1 MYRSYYYVE
10 IFILLLLYYAGWNLP
25 SKSVFKCSRIKS
37 RLVRM
42 IIYKKVLPIL
52 HRYRLSLPRTC
63 PFHSERDILWW
74 PDIQIDFQDGQWVC
88 PFCGQAFANEEL
100 VMKHWDKKH
109 LNNHAEET
117 VCFANFC
124 DIFRCEVILAAVEAE
139 KNKFAW
145 DKFPSFPYSQNRSNC
160 DDKKMIKLQKK
171 CKVLIGQC
179 LLDFLQPLSSKDF
192 QDIEDEVN
200 QAICSYLTCNKY
212 TDGSLQVVEPVPV
225 LVCVIVGSVLIGGF
239 CLCYYVVYTL
249 SYPEHSINNESFCN
263 GAIQVRSLR
272 NTKYHNNYIHH
283 QNKKEIH
290 RTHR

>member
-1 MYRSYYYVE
+1 MYLQG
-10 IFILLLLYYAGWNLP
+10 F
-25 SKSVFKCSRIKS
+25 
-37 RLVRM
+37 
-42 IIYKKVLPIL
+42 
-52 HRYRLSLPRTC
+52 SLFFYFLC
-63 PFHSERDILWW
+63 L
-74 PDIQIDFQDGQWVC
+74 
-88 PFCGQAFANEEL
+88 
-100 VMKHWDKKH
+100 
-109 LNNHAEET
+109 
-117 VCFANFC
+117 
-124 DIFRCEVILAAVEAE
+124 
-139 KNKFAW
+139 
-145 DKFPSFPYSQNRSNC
+145 QNRSRVAYRHRSG
-160 DDKKMIKLQKK
+160 IPW
-171 CKVLIGQC
+171 IQC

-225 LVCVIVGSVLIGGF
+225 LVCVIVGSLLIGGF

-263 GAIQVRSLR
+263 GATQVRFLR